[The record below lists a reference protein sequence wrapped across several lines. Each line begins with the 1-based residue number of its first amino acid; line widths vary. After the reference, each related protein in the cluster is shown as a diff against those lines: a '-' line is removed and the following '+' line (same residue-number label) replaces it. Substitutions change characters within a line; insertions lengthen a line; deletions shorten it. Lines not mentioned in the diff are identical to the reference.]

1 MLKNIKLFSTDSD
14 RTTYE
19 SSASYETPYVSKVAA
34 DNSVHYNAN
43 ETFTIITIEMTGGDS
58 LVFDSGTKSDGT
70 SLAGFVLRTGETVE
84 IIQEPITVRLQYD
97 DTQGGVWSF
106 TPRAQYTTNS
116 GDTYLHDERYP
127 REKEIIT
134 FTPLGDTTVWADID

>member
-70 SLAGFVLRTGETVE
+70 SLAGFVLGTGETIE
-84 IIQEPITVRLQYD
+84 IIQAPITVHLQND
-97 DTQGGVWSF
+97 DTLDGAWSF
-106 TPRAQYTTNS
+106 TPRAQYTTAS
-116 GDTYLHDERYP
+116 GDVYDY
-127 REKEIIT
+127 
-134 FTPLGDTTVWADID
+134 D

>member
-19 SSASYETPYVSKVAA
+19 SSSSYETPYVSKVAA

-70 SLAGFVLRTGETVE
+70 SLEGFVLRTGESIQ
-84 IIQEPITVRLQYD
+84 IIQDPITVHLESQ
-97 DTQGGVWSF
+97 DTSSNVWYF
-106 TPRAQYTTNS
+106 NPKCQYTTNS
-116 GDTYLHDERYP
+116 GDTYSLNERYP

-134 FTPLGDTTVWADID
+134 FTPLGDTTFWADID